1 MYCPSCGAWNPDDSR
16 FCGKCGRPVQ
26 SPTGT
31 PSPNGWRDS
40 VSGFG
45 GGDAQPRRS
54 SLCLI
59 VLMASILVTLGV
71 VAVGAFVLRDQL
83 GSIWPRPAVRPTNVV
98 GSPTPSVTRVP
109 VGPSATPLPSLSPTE
124 AGLSA
129 TPPPAA
135 TATPAPAPVHS
146 ATPPPT
152 PTPPQRAFKLVYR
165 GCTPHA
171 QSLGSVKGQV
181 FSKNGGVIAGAKVR
195 ITIDG
200 YDWKS
205 DANPA
210 TTNGDGWYEWILQ
223 VGQKVKFVQL
233 TVDGRSVSFSP
244 TDLEVKATGGCFQRV
259 DFIEQ

>member
-16 FCGKCGRPVQ
+16 FCGKCGRPIQ
-26 SPTGT
+26 SVTGG
-31 PSPNGWRDS
+31 PSPEGWRDS
-40 VSGFG
+40 ASRFG
-45 GGDAQPRRS
+45 GGGAQPSRS

-59 VLMASILVTLGV
+59 VLMASILVALGA
-71 VAVGAFVLRDQL
+71 VAVGVFVLRDQL
-83 GSIWPRPAVRPTNVV
+83 SSIWPRPAV
-98 GSPTPSVTRVP
+98 SPTSIVSSPSPSATSVP
-109 VGPSATPLPSLSPTE
+109 VGATATPLPSASLTGAAQSPT
-124 AGLSA
+124 A
-129 TPPPAA
+129 PPAA
-135 TATPAPAPVHS
+135 TATPKPTQSPAPLPTS
-146 ATPPPT
+146 TPRP
-152 PTPPQRAFKLVYR
+152 RVFKLVYR

-181 FSKNGGVIAGAKVR
+181 FDKKGAVIPGAKVR

-223 VGQKVKFVQL
+223 VGQTVKFVELVVGGQP
-233 TVDGRSVSFSP
+233 VSFSP